1 MGFRKIIPK
10 GTRPSPSKKEI
21 PMAETKSGVRI
32 SRKAFLQAAI
42 IIFALM
48 MAAGILT
55 RIVPPGQY
63 ARVEVDGRQ
72 VIDPA
77 SFTLTDRPNYP
88 VWRWFTAPV
97 EVLGAEGNIT
107 VIAIILFILL
117 VGVAFAV
124 MDKSGILKSVI
135 SRIIK
140 KFGGRKYAL
149 LLIIT
154 FFFMALGA
162 FFGIFEEVIP
172 LVPIIIALSFSLG
185 WDSLTGLGM
194 SILATNVGFSTAIF
208 NPFTIGVSQKL
219 ADLPLFSGALP
230 RLVLFVIVYAILG
243 FFLTR
248 YARKIDRK
256 PEASPVYLED
266 QAERVH
272 LGAFEVEKTDDPR
285 MRRAIVCLAIFFAL
299 ILAVLVASP
308 FIAFLSDYALPIT
321 GLLFV
326 VGGVGAGLIAGVGK
340 AVWKAAWDGFLGIAP
355 AIPLLMMAA
364 SVRYIVASGGIL
376 DTILHWAATAVTGL
390 SPFGATLLIYGLTL
404 VLELFI
410 TSGSAKALLLIPILT
425 PLADLMNV
433 NRQIMVSAYCFG
445 DGFSNLVYPTN
456 AALLITLSLTVVP
469 YHKWAKWLLKLWV
482 WIFLATIVFLAVAV
496 AINYH

>member
-1 MGFRKIIPK
+1 MSQP
-10 GTRPSPSKKEI
+10 
-21 PMAETKSGVRI
+21 KSGAQI
-32 SRKAFLQAAI
+32 STKAFIQAVV
-42 IIFALM
+42 IIFVLM

-55 RIVPPGQY
+55 RLVPSGEY
-63 ARVEVDGRQ
+63 ARVELDGRQ
-72 VIDPA
+72 VIDPT
-77 SFTLTDRPNYP
+77 SFSLTDRPNYP
-88 VWRWFTAPV
+88 VWRWFTAPF

-140 KFGGRKYAL
+140 AFGGRKYAL
-149 LLIIT
+149 LLVIA

-219 ADLPLFSGALP
+219 AGLPLFSGALP
-230 RLVLFVIVYAILG
+230 RIVLFVIVYAILAV
-243 FFLTR
+243 FLR
-248 YARKIDRK
+248 AYARKIDKK
-256 PEASPVYLED
+256 PEASPVYQED
-266 QAERVH
+266 GPERQR
-272 LGAFEVEKTDDPR
+272 LGSFQVDKTDEPR
-285 MRRAIVCLAIFFAL
+285 MRTAIIFLAVFFLL

-308 FIAFLSDYALPIT
+308 FISFLSDYALPIT

-326 VGGVGAGLIAGVGK
+326 IGGIGAGLLAGAGK
-340 AVWKAAWDGFLGIAP
+340 TAWRAAWDGFLGIAP
-355 AIPLLMMAA
+355 AVPLLMMAA

-376 DTILHWAATAVTGL
+376 DTILHWASTAFTGV
-390 SPFGATLLIYGLTL
+390 SPFAAALMIYGLTL
-404 VLELFI
+404 VMELFI
-410 TSGSAKALLLIPILT
+410 TSGSAKALLLIPILM
-425 PLADLMNV
+425 PLADLV
-433 NRQIMVSAYCFG
+433 GVKRQIAVSAYCFG

-469 YHKWAKWLLKLWV
+469 YAKWVKWLLGLWF
-482 WIFLATIVFLAVAV
+482 WIFLATVAFLAVAV
-496 AINYH
+496 AIGYGPF